1 MDLVITQP
9 PFVMTLREEG
19 KLKCENHQMALIDL
33 FSNPS
38 NSINVRRP
46 QVRLY
51 FNAIR
56 FQDLMKPSR

>member
-9 PFVMTLREEG
+9 PFVMTLREGG

-38 NSINVRRP
+38 DSINVFGGRRFVYISMHETFTLII
-46 QVRLY
+46 QG
-51 FNAIR
+51 
-56 FQDLMKPSR
+56 